1 MRELLRS
8 LIHSFVIF
16 HTLLKHCIMH
26 MCQHICAMSNNTS
39 MARHASLC
47 YSYVDTNDH
56 SDIYSEEA
64 IPMEPLVDSYGRRI
78 KSMRI
83 SITDKCNFRCTYCM
97 PAEGLPWL
105 KKAEILSYEEIVR
118 ISRVAVNIGIEQ
130 IRLTGGEPLVRRDV
144 PELVR
149 QLRQIPGLHSLS
161 LTTNGILL
169 KQQAGALAEAGLT
182 RINVS
187 LDSLVREKFA
197 QLTRRDQLSRV
208 LEGLETLEQYPSIH
222 PIKVNAVAIRDYS
235 EEEVLDFVRL
245 ARRKA
250 YVMRWIEFMPL
261 DADQIWRK
269 EDILTGAELKA
280 IIEAAYGPLVQIT
293 TGDPA
298 ETARRYTFSDGIG
311 EVGFINPVSEPFCA
325 SCDRIRLTADGQLR
339 TCLFATEETDL
350 RAVVRS
356 EATDEELAGVIRQA
370 VWHKELK
377 HYIGDKRFRRANRS
391 ISMIGG

>member
-1 MRELLRS
+1 MELL
-8 LIHSFVIF
+8 I
-16 HTLLKHCIMH
+16 
-26 MCQHICAMSNNTS
+26 
-39 MARHASLC
+39 
-47 YSYVDTNDH
+47 
-56 SDIYSEEA
+56 
-64 IPMEPLVDSYGRRI
+64 DSYGRRI

-105 KKAEILSYEEIVR
+105 KKAEILSYEEIVH
-118 ISRVAVNIGIEQ
+118 IARVAVSMGIEQ

-144 PELVR
+144 PELVQ
-149 QLRQIPGLHSLS
+149 QLHAIPGLRSLS

-169 KQQAGALAEAGLT
+169 KQQAKALAEAGLT

-187 LDSLVREKFA
+187 LDSLLREKFI
-197 QLTRRDQLSRV
+197 QLTRRDQLDRV
-208 LEGLETLEQYPSIH
+208 LAGLAELEHYPSIH
-222 PIKVNAVAIRDYS
+222 PIKVNAVAIRGYT
-235 EEEVLDFVRL
+235 EEEVLDFVHL
-245 ARRKA
+245 ARNKA

-269 EDILTGAELKA
+269 EDILTGKEIQQ
-280 IIEAAYGPLVQIT
+280 IIEATYGPLIPIT
-293 TGDPA
+293 DGDPA

-325 SCDRIRLTADGQLR
+325 HCDRIRITADGQLR

-350 RAVVRS
+350 RAVIRS
-356 EATDEELAGVIRQA
+356 NADDEELAHVIRQA

-377 HYIGDKRFRRANRS
+377 HYIGDKRFKRANRS
-391 ISMIGG
+391 MSMIGG

>member
-1 MRELLRS
+1 
-8 LIHSFVIF
+8 
-16 HTLLKHCIMH
+16 
-26 MCQHICAMSNNTS
+26 
-39 MARHASLC
+39 
-47 YSYVDTNDH
+47 
-56 SDIYSEEA
+56 
-64 IPMEPLVDSYGRRI
+64 MEQLVDSYGRHI

-105 KKAEILSYEEIVR
+105 KKPEILTYEEIVR
-118 ISRVAVNIGIEQ
+118 ISRVAVDMGIEQ

-144 PELVR
+144 PDLVY
-149 QLRQIPGLHSLS
+149 QLHQLPGLRSLS
-161 LTTNGILL
+161 LTTNGVLL
-169 KQQAGALAEAGLT
+169 KDQARPLAEAGLT

-197 QLTRRDQLSRV
+197 KLTRRDQLDRV
-208 LEGLETLEQYPSIH
+208 LIGLEELEKYPSIH
-222 PIKVNAVAIRDYS
+222 PIKVNAVAMRDFT
-235 EEEVLDFVRL
+235 EEEVLDFVQL

-250 YVMRWIEFMPL
+250 YVVRWIEFMPL

-280 IIEAAYGPLVQIT
+280 IIEAKYGPLVPVRG
-293 TGDPA
+293 GDPS

-311 EVGFINPVSEPFCA
+311 EIGFINPVSEPFC
-325 SCDRIRLTADGQLR
+325 STCDRIRLTADGQLR

-356 EATDEELAGVIRQA
+356 DADDEQLAQTIRRA

-377 HYIGDKRFRRANRS
+377 HYIGDKRFKRANRS
-391 ISMIGG
+391 MSMIGG

>member
-1 MRELLRS
+1 
-8 LIHSFVIF
+8 
-16 HTLLKHCIMH
+16 
-26 MCQHICAMSNNTS
+26 
-39 MARHASLC
+39 
-47 YSYVDTNDH
+47 
-56 SDIYSEEA
+56 
-64 IPMEPLVDSYGRRI
+64 MEQLVDSYGRRI

-83 SITDKCNFRCTYCM
+83 SVTDKCNFRCTYCM

-118 ISRVAVNIGIEQ
+118 IARVAVEIGIEQ

-149 QLRQIPGLHSLS
+149 QLRQIEGLRSLS

-169 KQQAGALAEAGLT
+169 KQQAAALAEAGLT

-187 LDSLVREKFA
+187 LDSLLREKFTRVA
-197 QLTRRDQLSRV
+197 RRDQLLGV
-208 LEGLETLEQYPSIH
+208 LAGLEEVKKYPSIH
-222 PIKVNAVAIRDYS
+222 PIKINAVAMKNFS
-235 EEEVLDFVRL
+235 EEEVLPFVQF
-245 ARRKA
+245 ARDNSF
-250 YVMRWIEFMPL
+250 VMRWIEFMPL

-269 EDILTGAELKA
+269 EDILTGGEIKA
-280 IIEAAYGPLVQIT
+280 IIEAAYGPLVPIR

-325 SCDRIRLTADGQLR
+325 NCDRIRLTADGQLR

-350 RAVVRS
+350 RALVRS
-356 EATDEELAGVIRQA
+356 EATDEELARVIRQA
-370 VWHKELK
+370 VWLKELK

-391 ISMIGG
+391 MSMIGG

>member
-1 MRELLRS
+1 
-8 LIHSFVIF
+8 
-16 HTLLKHCIMH
+16 
-26 MCQHICAMSNNTS
+26 
-39 MARHASLC
+39 
-47 YSYVDTNDH
+47 
-56 SDIYSEEA
+56 
-64 IPMEPLVDSYGRRI
+64 MEPLVDSYGRRI

-83 SITDKCNFRCTYCM
+83 SITDKCSFRCTYCM

-118 ISRVAVNIGIEQ
+118 IARVAASIGIEQ
-130 IRLTGGEPLVRRDV
+130 IRLTGGEPLIRRDI
-144 PELVR
+144 PELIS
-149 QLRQIPGLHSLS
+149 QIRQIDGLRSIS

-169 KQQAGALAEAGLT
+169 KQLAGSLAEAGLT

-187 LDSLVREKFA
+187 LDSLIREKFA
-197 QLTRRDQLSRV
+197 QITRRDQMHRV
-208 LEGLETLEQYPSIH
+208 LEGLEELEKYPSIH
-222 PIKVNAVAIRDYS
+222 PIKVNAVAVKGYS
-235 EEEVLDFVRL
+235 EEEALDFVRL

-261 DADQIWRK
+261 DADQIWNK

-280 IIEAAYGPLVQIT
+280 IIEAEYGPLVPIT
-293 TGDPA
+293 TGDPS

-325 SCDRIRLTADGQLR
+325 QCDRIRLTADGQLR

-350 RAVVRS
+350 RAIVRS
-356 EATDEELAGVIRQA
+356 DAPDAVLAHTIRQA

-377 HYIGDKRFRRANRS
+377 HYIGDKRFKRANRS
-391 ISMIGG
+391 MSMIGG

>member
-1 MRELLRS
+1 
-8 LIHSFVIF
+8 
-16 HTLLKHCIMH
+16 
-26 MCQHICAMSNNTS
+26 MSG
-39 MARHASLC
+39 
-47 YSYVDTNDH
+47 
-56 SDIYSEEA
+56 
-64 IPMEPLVDSYGRRI
+64 PLVDSYGRRI

-105 KKAEILSYEEIVR
+105 KKAEILSYEEIE
-118 ISRVAVNIGIEQ
+118 RVARLAVGIGIEQ
-130 IRLTGGEPLVRRDV
+130 IRLTGGEPLVWRDI
-144 PELVR
+144 PDLVR
-149 QLRQIPGLHSLS
+149 MLRKLHGLRSLS

-169 KQQAGALAEAGLT
+169 KQLAGPLAEAGLT

-197 QLTRRDQLSRV
+197 RLTRRDQLQRV
-208 LEGLETLEQYPSIH
+208 LEGLEELEKHPSIH
-222 PIKVNAVAIRDYS
+222 PIKVNAVAIKGYS
-235 EEEVLDFVRL
+235 EEEALDFVRL

-250 YVMRWIEFMPL
+250 YVVRWIEFMPL
-261 DADQIWRK
+261 DADQTWRK

-280 IIEAAYGPLVQIT
+280 IIEAEYGPLVQIT
-293 TGDPA
+293 TGNPS

-325 SCDRIRLTADGQLR
+325 TCDRIRLTADGQLR

-350 RAVVRS
+350 RAVLRS
-356 EATDEELAGVIRQA
+356 GASDEALAQTLRQA

-377 HYIGDKRFRRANRS
+377 HSIGDKRFRRANRS
-391 ISMIGG
+391 MSMIGG